1 MRKEKMV
8 IFDLDGT
15 LIDTAPDLIN
25 SANFVL
31 KHIINN
37 PIAIK
42 EARSI
47 VGKGGKYL
55 IEKTLS
61 SRKIE
66 LSNDNINELT
76 LNFLEHYKNNIFK
89 DSKPFPNMAE
99 TLDMLKENNIYIS
112 ICTNKSEKLTKLL
125 LSKMDL
131 LNYFSNI
138 IGGDTLTKMKPDP
151 LPLLTLMQE
160 KEIKKSNTIMIGDS
174 ENDIIAAK
182 SAGIEVIGVT
192 FGYSEINVQKLYP
205 NYIAKNFL
213 DVKKIIKSNFF

>member
-1 MRKEKMV
+1 
-8 IFDLDGT
+8 
-15 LIDTAPDLIN
+15 
-25 SANFVL
+25 
-31 KHIINN
+31 
-37 PIAIK
+37 
-42 EARSI
+42 
-47 VGKGGKYL
+47 
-55 IEKTLS
+55 
-61 SRKIE
+61 
-66 LSNDNINELT
+66 
-76 LNFLEHYKNNIFK
+76 
-89 DSKPFPNMAE
+89 
-99 TLDMLKENNIYIS
+99 
-112 ICTNKSEKLTKLL
+112 
-125 LSKMDL
+125 MDL